1 MFMMRFGM
9 RSKTPDAAVRSA
21 MYGAAIEM
29 AAWAETKGCLA
40 TVLSEHHASDDGYL
54 PSPVPLAAAIAART
68 STMTINVAALLL
80 SLYEPVKLAE
90 DLAVVDLIS
99 QGRVSYVIGIGYRDE
114 EFDMFGVER
123 RGRGRLVEER
133 IGLLRRLWAGEEVE
147 FDGRRA
153 QVTPLPFT
161 PGGPFLA
168 YGGGSEVA
176 AKRAAR
182 LGMFFIAESHSAH
195 LEAAY
200 NAEAER
206 VGTPTVGCA
215 FPTAGIPLTVFVAD
229 DPEQAWSELG
239 EYMLVDAASYG
250 QWNAHRQ
257 GIASVSFATTVEEL
271 EAEQRRIPD
280 RHPRRSGRAGCARR
294 SARAATARGRDPTR
308 DRVAVPRDRGV
319 GHRARLITPLPP
331 GA

>member
-9 RSKTPDAAVRSA
+9 RSKTPDAAARSA
-21 MYGAAIEM
+21 MYGAAIDM
-29 AAWAETKGCLA
+29 AAWAETRGCIA
-40 TVLSEHHASDDGYL
+40 TVLSEHHASPDGYL

-99 QGRVSYVIGIGYRDE
+99 RGRVSYVIGIGYRDE

-133 IGLLRRLWAGEEVE
+133 IGLLRRLWSGEEVE

-153 QVTPLPFT
+153 RVTPLPFT
-161 PGGPFLA
+161 PGGPMLA

-176 AKRAAR
+176 ARRAAR
-182 LGMFFIAESHSAH
+182 LGMFFIAESHAAE

-200 NAEAER
+200 LAEAER
-206 VGTPTVGCA
+206 AGVPALGCA

-229 DPEQAWSELG
+229 DPEKAWAELG

-250 QWNAHRQ
+250 QWNAHRED
-257 GIASVSFATTVEEL
+257 IASVSFATTVEEL
-271 EAEQRRIPD
+271 KDERGEYQIVTPTEA
-280 RHPRRSGRAGCARR
+280 
-294 SARAATARGRDPTR
+294 AALVARGVPLALQPLVGGIPPD
-308 DRVAVPRDRGV
+308 VAWPYLETAVSV
-319 GHRARLITPLPP
+319 VQSA
-331 GA
+331 